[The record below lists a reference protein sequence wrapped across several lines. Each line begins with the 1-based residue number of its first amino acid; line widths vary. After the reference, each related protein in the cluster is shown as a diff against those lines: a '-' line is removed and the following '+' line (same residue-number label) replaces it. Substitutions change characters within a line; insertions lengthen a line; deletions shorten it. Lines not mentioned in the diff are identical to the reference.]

1 MTIYKNLLS
10 EICFMF
16 GQFPNDL
23 GDGMYLFCHSQF
35 PNDYEKRIA
44 IKIDGNRYYVFDY
57 EKELDYENSDNKGS
71 DAIGPAIIHNEEL
84 IIEDAKNFKKIALE
98 MEENAPK

>member
-1 MTIYKNLLS
+1 MEIYKNLLS

-44 IKIDGNRYYVFDY
+44 IKINDKRYYVFDY
-57 EKELDYENSDNKGS
+57 EKKLDYENSDNKGK
-71 DAIGPAIIHNEEL
+71 DVIGPAIIHNEEL
-84 IIEDAKNFKKIALE
+84 IIEDAKKFKEIALK
-98 MEENAPK
+98 MESTPQK